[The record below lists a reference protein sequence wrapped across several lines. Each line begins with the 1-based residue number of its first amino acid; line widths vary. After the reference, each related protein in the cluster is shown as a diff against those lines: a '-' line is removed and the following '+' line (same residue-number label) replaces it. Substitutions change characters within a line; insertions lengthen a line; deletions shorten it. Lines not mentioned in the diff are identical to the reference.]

1 MAHELNAEENRQFF
15 SAWFEGFAICWTFRK
30 GVNSLWRKK
39 KDDSYVFRRS
49 SECACVRASVKCCF
63 LFIFFNCIYY
73 LCKKEKNS
81 LMVKQ
86 MQNFQQRFDLIRS
99 PERRIASFLFGD
111 RIQIERENTHL
122 FLLLCL
128 RLRWVPFPGKID
140 ARGEIF
146 SVRGMD

>member
-1 MAHELNAEENRQFF
+1 MLKKIASF
-15 SAWFEGFAICWTFRK
+15 SALDSRVAICWTVRK

-39 KDDSYVFRRS
+39 LWFLCAQEIERVCVR
-49 SECACVRASVKCCF
+49 ACVRARVKCCF

-86 MQNFQQRFDLIRS
+86 MQNFQTRFDLIRS

-111 RIQIERENTHL
+111 RIQRARENTHL